1 MPDQIGAAADDA
13 PPPFRFFPDPDLP
26 GWHRWELTDPTRYNA
41 FLAPLSV
48 RVEGEGRARVRMV
61 PQRIHSNIRD
71 HVHGGALLGFADVAI
86 FAAARALRI
95 MNEGGASTVDLSAQ
109 FIDGA
114 VAADPIEAEV
124 ELLRETGRLFFVRG
138 LIVQDGRPCV
148 SFTATARK

>member
-1 MPDQIGAAADDA
+1 MTA
-13 PPPFRFFPDPDLP
+13 PAPFRFFPDPDLP

-48 RVEGEGRARVRMV
+48 RAEGEGRARVRMV
-61 PQRIHSNIRD
+61 PQRIHSNTRD

-86 FAAARALRI
+86 FAAARALGI
-95 MNEGGASTVDLSAQ
+95 IGEEGASTVDLSAQ

-114 VAADPIEAEV
+114 DAAAPIEAEV
-124 ELLRETGRLFFVRG
+124 DLLRETGRLFFVRG
-138 LIVQDGRPCV
+138 LIVQDGRRCV

>member
-138 LIVQDGRPCV
+138 LIVQDDRPCV
-148 SFTATARK
+148 SFNATARK

>member
-1 MPDQIGAAADDA
+1 MPPQAGAAADDA

-61 PQRIHSNIRD
+61 PQRIHSNIRN

-86 FAAARALRI
+86 FAAARALGI

-114 VAADPIEAEV
+114 DAAAPIEAEV
-124 ELLRETGRLFFVRG
+124 DLLRETGRLFFVRG
-138 LIVQDGRPCV
+138 LIVQDARPCA